1 MNRQDW
7 NKYKERNLSED
18 EKQVA
23 RLIEIAVKRDKEN
36 DIKITKELIEDYVY
50 NSIYPV
56 KLYNLVNFLFDEY
69 GRK

>member
-7 NKYKERNLSED
+7 NKYKDRNLSED

>member
-36 DIKITKELIEDYVY
+36 GIKITKQLIENYVY

-69 GRK
+69 GRE